1 MKRVEGKAA
10 EKQRRGQQD
19 RTGTNRGRLFVRV
32 LLLLVLA
39 TSGASAVLLV
49 SRHWDELEPRL
60 NPLLIRVEI
69 DGEFLHLTP
78 GEIREVLD
86 PYAGIGFFD
95 LDLAAARERVEALQ
109 WVEAAVVGRR
119 WPDALIVRITE
130 ETVIAR
136 WGDDQLITQRGMVI
150 SPAFAEFDRSLPQ
163 LSGPADSHFE
173 VMRQYQRLNQILY
186 PAGLR
191 LSGLSTS
198 PRRSWRLQLN
208 GVTEV
213 VLGGEDLVN
222 RLQRYVDFYRRQ
234 PESERR
240 RHEVVDL
247 RYGSQFSIRLRGEDL
262 DTESEQIAGRGG
274 LARR

>member
-1 MKRVEGKAA
+1 MKRVDGKAA
-10 EKQRRGQQD
+10 AKQRRGQPN
-19 RTGTNRGRLFVRV
+19 RTKTGQGRLFVRV
-32 LLLLVLA
+32 LTLLVLA
-39 TSGASAVLLV
+39 SAGASAVLLGY
-49 SRHWDELEPRL
+49 RNWDELEPRL
-60 NPLLIRVEI
+60 NPALIRVEL
-69 DGEFLHLTP
+69 DGEFQHLTP
-78 GEIREVLD
+78 GEIRAVLD
-86 PYAGIGFFD
+86 PYAGTGFFD
-95 LDLAAARERVEALQ
+95 LDLAVARERVEALQ
-109 WVEAAVVGRR
+109 WVEAAAVGRR
-119 WPDALIVRITE
+119 WPDTLIVRITE
-130 ETVIAR
+130 ETGIAR
-136 WGDDQLITQRGMVI
+136 WGDDQLITQRGRVI
-150 SPAFAEFDRSLPQ
+150 SSVFAEIDQSLPR
-163 LSGPADSHFE
+163 LSGPADAQFE

-234 PESERR
+234 PAPERR

-262 DTESEQIAGRGG
+262 DAESEQIAGRDG
-274 LARR
+274 LAWR